1 MTQSEFSNSAEI
13 TEVLSKV
20 TGEEDSIFPIRALI
34 SLLDGYHDFTG
45 FSWWV
50 VIASSTFVLRI
61 ALFPFIILQL
71 NKVKQI
77 SEFLPKLPPPFP
89 PPLSGRSYKEQ
100 FMLFSKKRKSIGC
113 PSILWFLAAVS
124 IQTPCFILG
133 VTTIRRMSLNH
144 HPGFDNGGALWF
156 QNLTELP
163 HGFWGAIFPLL
174 IAGLHVANV
183 QLPFSK
189 FSIREMTGQIGLF
202 FKSYK
207 FFMDGLVLP
216 ILFVGFFVPQ
226 GSLVYWVTNSSLSL
240 IQQLCINNQHVRKY
254 FRLPVK
260 DGASVPAKNPQEIGA
275 PDVKIL
281 DISSK
286 QQKVSVKNL
295 MPKEL
300 VNLSIQILANG
311 HKERALPILRLA
323 LDKDPEHI
331 RSLIVLGQTL
341 LQDGLLA
348 EAGEYLERAVSRILL
363 MGPPTKVEEVDQLIL
378 ASLWGGVAYIRQ
390 GRNAEGILHLE
401 RIGHM
406 KEPEDAKSKSHY
418 YDGLLMLA
426 SALTN
431 EGRKAEAEKYLR
443 MAAAYNST
451 YNLYLE
457 QLQNEE
463 DHFVSNLVNS
473 KRGDH

>member
-1 MTQSEFSNSAEI
+1 M
-13 TEVLSKV
+13 
-20 TGEEDSIFPIRALI
+20 
-34 SLLDGYHDFTG
+34 
-45 FSWWV
+45 
-50 VIASSTFVLRI
+50 
-61 ALFPFIILQL
+61 
-71 NKVKQI
+71 
-77 SEFLPKLPPPFP
+77 
-89 PPLSGRSYKEQ
+89 
-100 FMLFSKKRKSIGC
+100 
-113 PSILWFLAAVS
+113 
-124 IQTPCFILG
+124 
-133 VTTIRRMSLNH
+133 
-144 HPGFDNGGALWF
+144 
-156 QNLTELP
+156 
-163 HGFWGAIFPLL
+163 
-174 IAGLHVANV
+174 
-183 QLPFSK
+183 
-189 FSIREMTGQIGLF
+189 
-202 FKSYK
+202 
-207 FFMDGLVLP
+207 
-216 ILFVGFFVPQ
+216 
-226 GSLVYWVTNSSLSL
+226 
-240 IQQLCINNQHVRKY
+240 
-254 FRLPVK
+254 K
-260 DGASVPAKNPQEIGA
+260 DGASVPAKNPQEIDA

-281 DISSK
+281 DILSK
-286 QQKVSVKNL
+286 QQKVSVNYL

-300 VNLSIQILANG
+300 VNLSIQMLAKG
-311 HKERALPILRLA
+311 HKERAVSILRLA

-331 RSLIVLGQTL
+331 RSLIVLGQTV

-457 QLQNEE
+457 QLKNEE
-463 DHFVSNLVNS
+463 DHFVSDLVNS
-473 KRGDH
+473 SRGDH